1 VNKNSKFYLK
11 MLKTSKKSVKKYFF
25 SPFWIKTA
33 VFGVIYICFFTHH
46 ISASNQ
52 LKDSLI
58 ATLKTAIEDTN
69 KVNTLNSLSRHCQG
83 TGDFTEAL
91 NYAQKSLDLA
101 QKLNYSMG
109 MGNALSSK
117 GGVLWYLGENE
128 KAIENHLKAAQIR
141 QECGDIQGLANSY
154 NNIGLVYLNLGNY
167 EKCLENHLKAL
178 KIREEIGDKSG
189 TAGSYNNIGI
199 LYLRQGM
206 YDKALENYEKALEVR
221 IKVGDKVGQGMT
233 YNNIGLVYLEKHEQ
247 REAVKNLLK
256 GLVIREELGDKKGMA
271 DSYLNIG
278 GVYYNQKKYEKALEF
293 FYKSAGM
300 NEKIGIKRGIGVSY
314 GNIGTCYLYQNRLD
328 EALLYLNK
336 GLALLKEIDSKDGMK
351 EMYSA
356 LSEVHHQ
363 KGDYKKAFE
372 FQSLYADLKDT
383 LFNEQVSE
391 QITEM
396 NTKYESEKKD
406 KELIKKEAEL
416 SKQQAESEKQVW
428 LRNSFIIGFVLISI
442 LAFFI
447 FREYNLKQKA
457 NKLLDEKNEK
467 ITDSINYAKRIQ
479 EAIFTPIQN
488 ITASMPESFIFLQ
501 PKDIVSGDFY
511 WFANLQETNHLSY
524 FNKESKLMLAAIDC
538 TGHGV
543 PGAFMSLMAYNLI
556 ENIVKKQNVH
566 QPAKVLNLLSQQVA
580 QSLKENK
587 HQEQMT
593 DGMDIALIQL
603 SINENK
609 KANEPQFSKLEY
621 AGAHNPLYIIRK
633 GQLIEIKADKKSIGL
648 FTDESYQFTN
658 HSIALEADDCCY
670 LFSDGFPDQFGGPSN
685 EKFYY
690 RPFRELLVSI
700 SHLSMTEQKIALETK
715 FVEWKG
721 KKNQTDDVLIVG
733 FKVCC

>member
-1 VNKNSKFYLK
+1 MPKKC
-11 MLKTSKKSVKKYFF
+11 KKSVKKCFF
-25 SPFWIKTA
+25 SFFWTKII
-33 VFGVIYICFFTHH
+33 VFIIITICFGD
-46 ISASNQ
+46 SKLQASNQ

-58 ATLKTAIEDTN
+58 NTLKTAKEDTN
-69 KVNTLNSLSRHCQG
+69 KVNTLNDVSRQYQG

-91 NYAQKSLDLA
+91 YYAEKSLELA

-109 MGNALSSK
+109 IGNAFSSR
-117 GGVLWYLGENE
+117 GGILWYLGENE
-128 KAIENHLKAAQIR
+128 KSIENHVKASHIR
-141 QECGDIQGLANSY
+141 KECGDIQGLANSY

-206 YDKALENYEKALEVR
+206 YDKALENYEKALVLR
-221 IKVGDKVGQGMT
+221 IKIGDKVGQGMT
-233 YNNIGLVYLEKHEQ
+233 YNNIGLVYIEKNDM
-247 REAVKNLLK
+247 REALKNLLK

-278 GVYYNQKKYEKALEF
+278 GVYYGQKKYEKALEF
-293 FYKSAGM
+293 FFKAAGM
-300 NEKIGIKRGIGVSY
+300 NERIGIKRGMGVSY
-314 GNIGTCYLYQNRLD
+314 VNIGDCFLYQNKLD
-328 EALLYLNK
+328 DALLYLNK
-336 GLALLKEIDSKDGMK
+336 GATLLKEINSKDGIK
-351 EMYSA
+351 DAYAA
-356 LSEVHHQ
+356 LSEVYHQ
-363 KGDYKKAFE
+363 RGDYKKAFE

-416 SKQQAESEKQVW
+416 SKQQVESEKQVW
-428 LRNSFIIGFVLISI
+428 LRNTFIIGFILISI

-488 ITASMPESFIFLQ
+488 IKESIPESFIFLQ

-511 WFANLQETNHLSY
+511 WFANLQEKNNLSDS
-524 FNKESKLMLAAIDC
+524 NKESKLMLAAIDC

-556 ENIVKKQNVH
+556 ETIVKKQNIH
-566 QPAKVLNLLSQQVA
+566 QPAEVLNLLSKQVA
-580 QSLKENK
+580 RSLKENEYK
-587 HQEQMT
+587 EQMT
-593 DGMDIALIQL
+593 DGMDIALVQL
-603 SINENK
+603 TVNEQAENNK
-609 KANEPQFSKLEY
+609 PFFSKLEY

-658 HSIALEADDCCY
+658 HSITLEKDDCCY
-670 LFSDGFPDQFGGPSN
+670 LFSDGFPDQFGEVSN

-690 RPFRELLVSI
+690 QPFRELLISI
-700 SHLSMTEQKIALETK
+700 NHLSMTEQRIALEK
-715 FVEWKG
+715 NFIKWKG
-721 KKNQTDDVLIVG
+721 KKSQTDDVLIIG
-733 FKVCC
+733 FRA

>member
-1 VNKNSKFYLK
+1 
-11 MLKTSKKSVKKYFF
+11 MLIKLKKSVKKYFF
-25 SPFWIKTA
+25 FRFWIKTA
-33 VFGVIYICFFTHH
+33 AFLFVSICFFTSD
-46 ISASNQ
+46 IQASNH

-58 ATLKTAIEDTN
+58 NTLKTAKEDTN
-69 KVNTLNSLSRHCQG
+69 KVNILNDLSRQYQG

-91 NYAQKSLDLA
+91 SYAEKSLELA
-101 QKLNYSMG
+101 QKLNYSIG
-109 MGNALSSK
+109 IGNALSSR

-141 QECGDIQGLANSY
+141 KECNDIQGLANSY

-178 KIREEIGDKSG
+178 KIREEIGDKTG

-199 LYLRQGM
+199 LYLRQGV
-206 YDKALENYEKALEVR
+206 YDKALANYEKALALR
-221 IKVGDKVGQGMT
+221 IKVGDKAGQGMT
-233 YNNIGLVYLEKHEQ
+233 YNNIGLVYLEKNEQ
-247 REAVKNLLK
+247 REAIKNLIK
-256 GLVIREELGDKKGMA
+256 GLVIREEIGDKKGMA

-293 FYKSAGM
+293 FFKAAGM

-314 GNIGTCYLYQNRLD
+314 GNIGTCYLYQNKLD
-328 EALLYLNK
+328 DALLYLNK
-336 GLALLKEIDSKDGMK
+336 GVALLEEIDSKDGMK
-351 EMYSA
+351 DLYSA

-363 KGDYKKAFE
+363 RGDYKKAFE

-428 LRNSFIIGFVLISI
+428 LRNTFIIGFILISI

-479 EAIFTPIQN
+479 EAIFTPIEK
-488 ITASMPESFIFLQ
+488 IKESIPESFIFLQ

-511 WFANLQETNHLSY
+511 WFANQQETNNVSGS
-524 FNKESKLMLAAIDC
+524 NKESKLMLAAIDC

-556 ENIVKKQNVH
+556 ETIVKKQNIYK
-566 QPAKVLNLLSQQVA
+566 PAEVLNLLSKQVA
-580 QSLKENK
+580 RSLKENDYK
-587 HQEQMT
+587 EQMT
-593 DGMDIALIQL
+593 DGMDIALVQL
-603 SINENK
+603 TLSEQTENNK
-609 KANEPQFSKLEY
+609 PFFSKLEY
-621 AGAHNPLYIIRK
+621 AGAHTPLYIIRK
-633 GQLIEIKADKKSIGL
+633 GKLIEIKADKKGIGL

-658 HSIALEADDCCY
+658 HSIALEKDDCCY
-670 LFSDGFPDQFGGPSN
+670 LFSDGFPDQFGEVSN

-690 RPFRELLVSI
+690 QPFRELLISI
-700 SHLSMTEQKIALETK
+700 SHLSMAEQKIALEKT
-715 FVEWKG
+715 FINWKG
-721 KKNQTDDVLIVG
+721 RKNQTDDVLIVG
-733 FKVCC
+733 FRA

>member
-1 VNKNSKFYLK
+1 MPKK
-11 MLKTSKKSVKKYFF
+11 SKKSLKKCFF
-25 SPFWIKTA
+25 SFFWTKTI
-33 VFGVIYICFFTHH
+33 VFIITSICFGG
-46 ISASNQ
+46 SKLQASNQ
-52 LKDSLI
+52 LNDSLI
-58 ATLKTAIEDTN
+58 NTLKTAKEDTN
-69 KVNTLNSLSRHCQG
+69 KVNTLNDISRQYQG

-91 NYAQKSLDLA
+91 DYAEKSLELA

-109 MGNALSSK
+109 IGNAFSSR

-128 KAIENHLKAAQIR
+128 KSIENHLNAAQIR
-141 QECGDIQGLANSY
+141 KECGDIQGLANSY

-167 EKCLENHLKAL
+167 EKCLENNLKAL

-206 YDKALENYEKALEVR
+206 YDKALENYEKALALR

-233 YNNIGLVYLEKHEQ
+233 YNNIGLVYIEKNDM
-247 REAVKNLLK
+247 REALKNLLK

-278 GVYYNQKKYEKALEF
+278 GVYYGQKKHEKALEF
-293 FYKSAGM
+293 FFKAAGM
-300 NEKIGIKRGIGVSY
+300 NERIGIKRGMGVSY
-314 GNIGTCYLYQNRLD
+314 VNIGDCFLYQNKLD
-328 EALLYLNK
+328 DALLYLNK
-336 GLALLKEIDSKDGMK
+336 GATLLKEINSKDGMK
-351 EMYSA
+351 DAYA
-356 LSEVHHQ
+356 GLSEVYHQ
-363 KGDYKKAFE
+363 RGDYKKAFQ

-428 LRNSFIIGFVLISI
+428 LRNTFIIGFILISI
-442 LAFFI
+442 FAFFI

-488 ITASMPESFIFLQ
+488 IEESIPESFIFLQ

-511 WFANLQETNHLSY
+511 WFANLKEAESTAPLAKKKNET
-524 FNKESKLMLAAIDC
+524 KLMLAAIDC

-556 ENIVKKQNVH
+556 ETVVKKQNVH
-566 QPAKVLNLLSQQVA
+566 QPAEVLNLLSKQVA
-580 QSLKENK
+580 QSLKENEYK
-587 HQEQMT
+587 EQMT
-593 DGMDIALIQL
+593 DGMDIALVQL
-603 SINENK
+603 TLNEKTTN
-609 KANEPQFSKLEY
+609 NEPLFSKLEY
-621 AGAHNPLYIIRK
+621 AGAHCPLYIVRK
-633 GQLIEIKADKKSIGL
+633 GKLIEIKANKKGVGVL
-648 FTDESYQFTN
+648 TNQSYQFTN
-658 HSIALEADDCCY
+658 HIITLEKDDCCY
-670 LFSDGFPDQFGGPSN
+670 LFSDGFADQFGEASN

-690 RPFRELLVSI
+690 QPFRELLIRI
-700 SHLSMTEQKIALETK
+700 SNLSMSEQKNVLEQT
-715 FVEWKG
+715 FLEWKG

-733 FKVCC
+733 FRA